1 MKIIKLTAENVMKLT
16 AVEIV
21 PQDNLVL
28 ITGENGAGKS
38 SVLDSIVMAL
48 CGKSVIPDKPI
59 KEGANKGKIV
69 VELEQYRIE
78 RSFTQGNS
86 YLKIENVDGSE
97 VKAPQKFLDDLI
109 GKISFDPLEF
119 MNQKPDDQA
128 EIFLSLIGVDVKSL
142 DAEEEVFRND
152 RTQIGRDLTKAESF
166 IASHPF
172 YADFINV
179 EEQSIGD
186 LSNKLTEALRYNQE
200 WDRQQEENE
209 GLKLHAAKHRAR
221 IEEIT
226 QELQKLRR
234 EAESLD
240 IEIDTLKTLY
250 REKRDHL
257 EGHPKWNISELQEQM
272 ANIEETNTK
281 VRANKVHLEAI
292 DNAKEL
298 KEIYDDYTSKIS
310 DLDVKRKQLL
320 SSAPMPVPGLSFESG
335 KITFNGIPLA
345 QCSDGE
351 KLMISLGISMALNP
365 TLRVLRIKD
374 GSLLDEK
381 NRKIIYDRIKDK
393 DFQLWMEAVSSDK
406 SVGIFIEEGNIVAVN
421 GKPVAVPP
429 PRKSKSKTKIPQT
442 ETADAPGPFLANPS
456 LSSGEQSA
464 PPVAPPPPEDW

>member
-1 MKIIKLTAENVMKLT
+1 MKIIKLTAENVMKLS

-48 CGKSVIPDKPI
+48 CGKSTIPDKPI

-86 YLKIENVDGSE
+86 YLKIENVDGST
-97 VKAPQKFLDDLI
+97 VKSPQKFLDDLI

-119 MNQKPDDQA
+119 MNQKPEDQA
-128 EIFLSLIGVDVKSL
+128 EIFLSLIGVDVKAL
-142 DAEEEVFRND
+142 DAEEEALRNE
-152 RTQIGRDLTKAESF
+152 RTMVGRDLKKAEAF
-166 IASHPF
+166 IASHPLF
-172 YADFINV
+172 ADVLNV

-186 LSNKLTEALRYNQE
+186 LSSQLTQALQYNQE

-221 IEEIT
+221 IEEIDL
-226 QELQKLRR
+226 EIKKLQM

-240 IEIDTLKTLY
+240 VEINTMKETY
-250 REKRDHL
+250 REKRDYL
-257 EGHPKWNISELQEQM
+257 EGHPKWDISDLQEQM
-272 ANIEETNTK
+272 NNLEAVNEKI
-281 VRANKVHLEAI
+281 RSNKVHLEATEDI
-292 DNAKEL
+292 KETRDG
-298 KEIYDDYTSKIS
+298 YDLLTRQIAAVD
-310 DLDVKRKQLL
+310 DKRKQLL
-320 SSAPMPVPGLSFESG
+320 SSAPMPVPGLSFEAG

-381 NRKIIYDRIKDK
+381 NRKIIYDRIKDN
-393 DFQLWMEAVSSDK
+393 DFQLWYESVSTDR
-406 SVGIFIEEGNIVAVN
+406 SVGIYIEDGEITSIDGIPVPKKEVKKKNSKAINVVPTLGN
-421 GKPVAVPP
+421 
-429 PRKSKSKTKIPQT
+429 
-442 ETADAPGPFLANPS
+442 
-456 LSSGEQSA
+456 
-464 PPVAPPPPEDW
+464 DW